1 MQKKKILFLFY
12 RSPLN
17 FEKSNDK
24 RQFIIYS
31 ALKEQNE
38 VKILTF
44 GEVDEHN
51 DEEDVVELKHPALK
65 KIFNFLIKLQSPR
78 LTHYQSQKF
87 YFLLIKILNSF
98 QPDVIYVEHLLMMQ
112 YVVNLKTNVKVV
124 FFNDES
130 NLYVDENN
138 LRGSNYQNIRN
149 IGLAKFEIEACKK
162 ADFIITITED
172 EENYLKQK
180 NYENVFSIPYGVDPN
195 FFSFNWKMP
204 KEKSILFLGDFSH
217 YPNRQA
223 ARILVQK
230 IFPDLQGL
238 GVRLIIVGRNLIRIK
253 NLNKGSIEFFENVK
267 DVRPYYYN
275 ASVLVAPIFSG
286 AGMRVKILE
295 AALCGIPLIISPA
308 ANLGINLV
316 DSEEALICKSV
327 KEFQMTLK
335 NFFSSKFESK
345 IDIMRKNA
353 QQKVAEQFNETIL
366 KEKILDLFN
375 RIDN

>member
-1 MQKKKILFLFY
+1 MSNKKILFLFY

-38 VKILTF
+38 IKILTF
-44 GEVDEHN
+44 GEVDVHN

-65 KIFNFLIKLQSPR
+65 KIFNLLIKLQSPR
-78 LTHYQSQKF
+78 LTHYKSQKF
-87 YFLLIKILNSF
+87 YGLLIKILNSF

-112 YVVNLKTNVKVV
+112 YVVKLKTNAKII

-138 LRGSNYQNIRN
+138 LRGNSYQKIRN
-149 IGLAKFEIEACKK
+149 IGLAKLELKACKK
-162 ADFIITITED
+162 ADFTLAITE
-172 EENYLKQK
+172 EEGKFLKQK
-180 NYENVFSIPYGVDPN
+180 KIENVFSIPYGVDPN

-223 ARILVQK
+223 ARILIKK
-230 IFPDLQGL
+230 IYPVLRGL
-238 GVRLIIVGRNLIRIK
+238 GVKLKIIGRNINQIK
-253 NLNKGSIEFFENVK
+253 NLQSEALEFFENVT
-267 DVRPYYYN
+267 DVRPFYCD

-295 AALCGIPLIISPA
+295 AALSGIPLIISPV

-316 DSEEALICKSV
+316 DSKEALICKSV

-335 NFFSSKFESK
+335 NFFSSKFESET
-345 IDIMRKNA
+345 DIIRKNA
-353 QQKVAEQFNETIL
+353 RDKIEVQFNETIL

>member
-38 VKILTF
+38 IKILTF
-44 GEVDEHN
+44 GEVDVHN

-65 KIFNFLIKLQSPR
+65 KIFNLLIKLQSPR
-78 LTHYQSQKF
+78 LTHYKSQKF
-87 YFLLIKILNSF
+87 YGLLIKILNSF

-112 YVVNLKTNVKVV
+112 YVVKLKTNAKII

-138 LRGSNYQNIRN
+138 LRGNSYQKIRN
-149 IGLAKFEIEACKK
+149 IGLAKLELKACKK
-162 ADFIITITED
+162 ADFTLAITE
-172 EENYLKQK
+172 EEGKFLKQK
-180 NYENVFSIPYGVDPN
+180 KIENVFSIPYGVDPN

-223 ARILVQK
+223 ARILIKK
-230 IFPDLQGL
+230 IYPVLRGL
-238 GVRLIIVGRNLIRIK
+238 GVKLKIIGRNINQIK
-253 NLNKGSIEFFENVK
+253 NLQSEALEFFENVT
-267 DVRPYYYN
+267 DVRPFYCD

-295 AALCGIPLIISPA
+295 AALSGIPLIISPV

-316 DSEEALICKSV
+316 DNEEALICKSV

-335 NFFSSKFESK
+335 NFFSSKFESET
-345 IDIMRKNA
+345 DIIRKNA
-353 QQKVAEQFNETIL
+353 RDKIEVQFNETIL

>member
-1 MQKKKILFLFY
+1 
-12 RSPLN
+12 
-17 FEKSNDK
+17 
-24 RQFIIYS
+24 
-31 ALKEQNE
+31 
-38 VKILTF
+38 
-44 GEVDEHN
+44 
-51 DEEDVVELKHPALK
+51 
-65 KIFNFLIKLQSPR
+65 

-335 NFFSSKFESK
+335 NFFSSKFERK